1 MMPTA
6 CMRIVNCDF
15 IFRPSS
21 QPNENIIE
29 IVEKSSS
36 AAGATAAAQ
45 SSFVSLWTAAEKR
58 LGRETSHLF
67 LSICCIYVNIYPN
80 IGIMSV

>member
-1 MMPTA
+1 MMPAA

-29 IVEKSSS
+29 IVEKSGS
-36 AAGATAAAQ
+36 AAGATTAAQ

-58 LGRETSHLF
+58 LRRDTDVVSFSL
-67 LSICCIYVNIYPN
+67 CMYVCT
-80 IGIMSV
+80 